1 MSSWLTTMKKVNLKS
16 QGTLC
21 RIIGN
26 KKGLG
31 KVFGGGEA
39 LARIEARKWNQDGNH
54 LWAFSPGH
62 VSELVSSFCFYR
74 PSILLCTNQAFSKF
88 LLYYAYIFFSFGRTL
103 VHLRQGIAMDTVKV
117 LIFSCSF
124 QAINFL
130 MKSMIR

>member
-1 MSSWLTTMKKVNLKS
+1 MYSIPGVVNESGREVGNLRARMMSSWLTTMKKVNLKS

-74 PSILLCTNQAFSKF
+74 PSILLCTN
-88 LLYYAYIFFSFGRTL
+88 
-103 VHLRQGIAMDTVKV
+103 
-117 LIFSCSF
+117 
-124 QAINFL
+124 
-130 MKSMIR
+130 